1 MISEYY
7 QVIQDLARYEYGG
20 GIYTQPTNDSQVFL
34 VEDLQFRMKQ
44 KFPDLNS
51 AKAALKQ
58 IKKTNERIL

>member
-51 AKAALKQ
+51 AKAALKKV
-58 IKKTNERIL
+58 KKTNERIL

>member
-20 GIYTQPTNDSQVFL
+20 GFYTQPINESQVFL
-34 VEDLQFRMKQ
+34 VEDLQSRMKQ

>member
-20 GIYTQPTNDSQVFL
+20 GFYTQPTNDSQVFL
-34 VEDLQFRMKQ
+34 VEDLQFRIKQ

-51 AKAALKQ
+51 AKAALKKV
-58 IKKTNERIL
+58 KKTNERIL